1 MKHFYALIFS
11 ILSLTTFAQP
21 HGNEW
26 INYNQPY
33 YKFKVVSNGI
43 YRIDQAALQNAGINL
58 NGLDPRNFQV
68 FGRGEEQYIYV
79 EGESDGSFD
88 ANDYIEFF
96 GRKNDGYMDDEVYDD
111 PASQGNPYY
120 SLFNDTATYY
130 LTWNSSTNNR
140 RMTLETDVDFNS
152 YTPFPYF
159 KRLSISSYHTDYHLG
174 QPSTLTGSTDPAYTA
189 GEGWYSYSFD
199 VGWFDVGYKG
209 IQTPSRYSSG
219 PNADIQIGIVG
230 VSSDIRRV
238 NMQFAGVNFDT
249 IFTGYVFTKY
259 DFSVPTSNLGNNS
272 TGFDFRVYD
281 VNGETGFG
289 RSVVTYITLK
299 YPRTLAMGGV
309 NRFDN
314 MFVPYNTNESKTR
327 LSFTGFNGEGSAWM
341 YDLTNH
347 KKLTMLGSG
356 SAYQVLVPNSTTPN
370 QENECYLTAASQIPY
385 ITDIVP
391 AGPDDS
397 PMFTNFDDASNQG
410 NFILVTH
417 ESLKDVA
424 DQYANYRNST
434 GYNALV
440 VDVDELYDQFAH
452 GIRLNPMS
460 IRHFAD
466 YMLDE
471 WPADTAQHIFLF
483 GKAIYSKDTRISPSL
498 SSTCLVPTF
507 GFPPADNQFTVNLN
521 GSGFAP
527 AIPIGRLAANN
538 PTEAQEYL
546 DKVIQYE
553 SNPPTEWMKRALNFV
568 GGTGSEHQTLLG
580 YMNVYK
586 ESIEDSLFGGVVQT
600 IEKNSQDPIQI
611 TLVDSIR
618 TLVNQGVSLMNFFGH
633 AAGSSFDVSTDDPST
648 YSNEGKYPLL
658 VAMSCL
664 SGDIH
669 APPQVLTPLSESWV
683 LNDNK
688 GAIGFVASVATVLPV
703 YLHAYSTQ
711 FYKNFSRDN
720 YGQTIGQIMQQ
731 TIADATQ
738 PNNNLSRWCSWQTTL
753 HGDPAVVINSFR
765 KPDLSIADSTIYFNP
780 TEVTT
785 VVDSFDVNIIIT
797 NLGRTFND
805 SFRVEIART
814 LPNGQSVPPEVKQV
828 GAVFYKDTVTLRL
841 PVDLI
846 NGVGLN
852 QLHIRVDSDFI
863 IDEESETNNSVTID
877 LLIKSPDIFPV
888 YPYEFSVMP
897 DQGITLKASTG
908 DAFAPERT
916 YIFELDTTDLFNSPL
931 KQTTTITQ
939 SGGVVTWTPSLL
951 QSMPDSTVYFWR
963 TGLDSLQYGAYHWRE
978 SSFQYIQGKEGWGQ
992 AHFFQFKKDEYLN
1005 IDYNRTTRTFDF
1017 VPTTKNVSCHNLGY
1031 DTLWYDNYLDVE
1043 FRVNGA
1049 LGDYGGCGL
1058 PDAIHIA
1065 VIDPG
1070 TLNHWETCW
1079 TDPLTGIQ
1087 YNGEHC
1093 GQGNTTC
1100 NANRPHGYFIFR
1112 MNQLNSM
1119 VTFLNNHVP
1128 DSAYVLAYTWRRGNF
1143 QNWSQAQKDVF
1154 LDMGS
1159 VAVDTITDG
1168 SPWIFFVRKGDPSSA
1183 MELVGPNGNSAI
1195 DFGALITGTTDAG
1208 TIETPLIG
1216 PANEWHSFHWRQ
1228 HALENPTSDSIRVD
1242 IIGVRINQTEQ
1253 LILGGLTP
1261 DTLMDI
1267 LNLSTLVDAAEFPY
1281 LKLNAYTLDS
1291 DSARTPAQI
1300 DRWHVLFE
1308 GVPEAA
1314 LNPNAAFHFIGNEL
1328 AESDSL
1334 EFAIA
1339 IENIS
1344 DYDMDSLLVS
1354 YWIIDAN
1361 GARHDLTYPRQD
1373 SLRVGETLLDTVKY
1387 SSFGFSGLNSLWI
1400 EANPNNDQLERYHFN
1415 NLANISFTVE
1425 GDRIN
1430 PILDVTFDGVHILD
1444 GDIVSAK
1451 PTIVIELD
1459 DENPYLIM
1467 NEPTDT
1473 ALFAV
1478 YLKRPNSVIQE
1489 RIYFWKNGS
1498 AQMLFTPA
1506 QAPENRCKIEYPATF
1521 VEDGIYELIVQATDK
1536 SNNSSGDIDYHI
1548 SFEVINKSTI
1558 TNIINYP
1565 NPFSTSTRFVFVLTG
1580 SEIPTDF
1587 RIQIMTI
1594 SGKVVKEIDLNE
1606 IGPINIGRNVTQY
1619 AWDGKDEFGDQLANG
1634 IYLYRVLTRINS
1646 ETIELRQSG
1655 VDEYIKSGFG
1665 KMYLMR

>member
-11 ILSLTTFAQP
+11 VLTLTAFAQP

-26 INYNQPY
+26 IDYSQQY
-33 YKFKVVSNGI
+33 YKFKITTKGI
-43 YRIDQAALQNAGINL
+43 YRIDQAVLQAAGINISSI
-58 NGLDPRNFQV
+58 DPRNLQV
-68 FGRGEEQYIYV
+68 FARGEEQYIYV
-79 EGESDGSFD
+79 EGESDGTFD
-88 ANDYIEFF
+88 SGDYIELYAD
-96 GRKNDGYMDDEVYDD
+96 KNDGYMDVELYDD
-111 PASQGNPYY
+111 PANHASPYY
-120 SLFNDTATYY
+120 SMFNDTATYY
-130 LTWNSSTNNR
+130 LTWNSSTSNR
-140 RMTLETDVDFNS
+140 RMTLETDVNFNN
-152 YTPFPYF
+152 YTNFPYF
-159 KRLSISSYHTDYHLG
+159 NRLSISSYNTDYHLG
-174 QPSTLTGSTDPAYTA
+174 EPSTLTGSTDPAYTA
-189 GEGWYSYSFD
+189 CEGWYSYSFD

-209 IQTPSRYSSG
+209 IQTPQRYTSG
-219 PNADIQIGIVG
+219 PNAEIKIGLVG
-230 VSSDIRRV
+230 VSNDIRRV

-249 IFTGYVFTKY
+249 VFTGYVHTKY
-259 DFSVPTSNLGNNS
+259 NFSVPTGSLGNTS

-281 VNGETGFG
+281 VNGQTGFG

-309 NRFDN
+309 NKFDN
-314 MFVPYNTNESKTR
+314 MFIPYNASESKTR
-327 LSFTGFNGEGSAWM
+327 LSFSGFNGGGSAWM

-347 KKLTMLGSG
+347 RKLTMSGSG
-356 SAYQVLVPNSTTPN
+356 SSYQVLVPNSTTPS
-370 QENECYLTAASQIPY
+370 QETECYMTASSQIQS
-385 ITDIVP
+385 ISEVVP
-391 AGPDDS
+391 AGSNNS
-397 PMFTNFDDASNQG
+397 PMFTDFDALGGQH
-410 NFILVTH
+410 NFIIITH
-417 ESLKDVA
+417 KSLMSVA
-424 DQYANYRNST
+424 NQYASYRNTT
-434 GYNALV
+434 GYNSLV

-452 GIRLNPMS
+452 GIGKSPLS

-466 YMLDE
+466 YMLDD
-471 WPADTAQHIFLF
+471 WGQDSTRHIFLL
-483 GKAIYSKDTRISPSL
+483 GKAIYSHIIRNSTGLSPL
-498 SSTCLVPTF
+498 CLVPTF
-507 GFPPADNQFTVNLN
+507 GYPPADNQFTVNLN

-527 AIPIGRLAANN
+527 AIPVGRLAAKDA
-538 PTEAQEYL
+538 TEAQEYL
-546 DKVIQYE
+546 EKVIQYE
-553 SNPPTEWMKRALNFV
+553 GNAPAEWMKRALHFV
-568 GGTGSEHQTLLG
+568 GGTGAEHQTLLG

-586 ESIEDSLFGGVVQT
+586 DAIEDTLFGGQVQT

-618 TLVNQGVSLMNFFGH
+618 RLVNEGVSLMNFFGH

-648 YSNEGKYPLL
+648 YSNDGKYPLL

-669 APPQVLTPLSESWV
+669 APPQVLVPLSEGWV
-683 LNDNK
+683 LNDHK

-711 FYKNFSRDN
+711 FFRNFSRDN
-720 YGQTIGQIMQQ
+720 YGQTVGQIMQQ

-738 PNNNLSRWCSWQTTL
+738 PNNKLSRWCSWQTTL
-753 HGDPAVVINSFR
+753 HGDPAVVINSFA
-765 KPDLSIADSTIYFNP
+765 KPDLSIADSTVYYTP
-780 TEVTT
+780 DEVTT
-785 VVDSFDVNIIIT
+785 VVDSFDVNVIIT

-814 LPNGQSVPPEVKQV
+814 LPNGVAMPPEVKQV
-828 GAVFYKDTVTLRL
+828 GPIYYRDTVTLRL

-863 IDEESETNNSVTID
+863 IDEESETNNSVTLD

-897 DQGITLKASTG
+897 EQGITLKASTG

-931 KQTTTITQ
+931 KQTTTIVQ
-939 SGGVVTWTPSLL
+939 SGGVVTWAPNLL
-951 QSMPDSTVYFWR
+951 QNMPDSTVYFWR
-963 TGLDSLQYGAYHWRE
+963 AGLDSVQYGAYNWRE

-992 AHFFQFKKDEYLN
+992 AHFFQFKKDEYHN

-1017 VPTTKNVSCHNLGY
+1017 VPTTKNISCHNLGY

-1049 LGDYGGCGL
+1049 LGDYGGCAL
-1058 PDAIHIA
+1058 PEAIHIA
-1065 VIDPG
+1065 VVDPG

-1079 TDPLTGIQ
+1079 TDPLTNII
-1087 YNGEHC
+1087 YNQEHC

-1100 NANRPHGYFIFR
+1100 NSNRPHGYFIFR

-1119 VTFLNNHVP
+1119 VNFLTTHVP

-1154 LDMGS
+1154 LNMGS
-1159 VAVDTITDG
+1159 LAVDTINDG
-1168 SPWIFFVRKGDPSSA
+1168 RPWIFFAKKGDPSTA
-1183 MELVGPNGNSAI
+1183 MEMVGADGNSAI
-1195 DFGALITGTTDAG
+1195 DFSALMQGTTDAG
-1208 TIETPLIG
+1208 TIEAPLIG
-1216 PANEWHSFHWRQ
+1216 PASEWHSFHWRQ
-1228 HALENPTSDSIRVD
+1228 HPLETPTSDSVRVD
-1242 IIGVRINQTEQ
+1242 IIGVRVNQTEQ

-1261 DTLMDI
+1261 DTVMDI
-1267 LNLSTLVDAAEFPY
+1267 LNLGTLVDANQFPY
-1281 LKLNAYTLDS
+1281 LKLYAYTMDS

-1300 DRWHVLFE
+1300 DRWHVLFD

-1314 LNPNAAFHFIGNEL
+1314 LNPSAAFHFVGQEL
-1328 AESDSL
+1328 AESDSIQ
-1334 EFAIA
+1334 FAVA

-1361 GARHDLTYPRQD
+1361 GSRHDIPYPRQD
-1373 SLRVGETLLDTVKY
+1373 SLRVGGTLLDTVTY
-1387 SSFGFSGLNSLWI
+1387 STFGLGGLNSFWI

-1451 PTIVIELD
+1451 PTIVMELD

-1467 NEPTDT
+1467 DEPADT
-1473 ALFAV
+1473 GLFAV
-1478 YLKRPNSVIQE
+1478 YLKRPSSITQE
-1489 RIYFWKNGS
+1489 RIYFTKEGS
-1498 AQMLFTPA
+1498 AQMIFTPA
-1506 QAPENRCKIEYPATF
+1506 QAPENKCKIEFPAIF
-1521 VEDGIYELIVQATDK
+1521 SEDGVYELIVQAKDK
-1536 SNNSSGDIDYHI
+1536 SNNNSGDVDYHI
-1548 SFEVINKSTI
+1548 SFEVVNKSTI

-1594 SGKVVKEIDLNE
+1594 SGKVVKEIGLAE
-1606 IGPINIGRNVTQY
+1606 IGPINIGRNITQY
-1619 AWDGKDEFGDQLANG
+1619 AWDGKDEYGDQLANG
-1634 IYLYRVLTRINS
+1634 IYLYRVMTRINS
-1646 ETIELRQSG
+1646 QNIELRESG
-1655 VDEYIKSGFG
+1655 VDQYIKSGFG